1 MKEVRAKREFC
12 NRFEVS
18 NDVSV
23 VCSVVPFDSISV
35 PVKRPILVSVTAQSS
50 TSVTAVWELPQRYTN
65 DKDILSFKLLYRSL
79 VSDTANNTTVEKA
92 STTVVTGLEKFTEY
106 EFKVCV
112 FSSVGCGPKSSSKI
126 ARTLEDGKG
135 L

>member
-1 MKEVRAKREFC
+1 MKEFRAKREFC
-12 NRFEVS
+12 NRYEVS

-50 TSVTAVWELPQRYTN
+50 TSVAAVWELPPRYKN
-65 DKDILSFKLLYRSL
+65 VKDMLSFRLLYRSL
-79 VSDTANNTTVEKA
+79 VSGTKNVLTFKNAF
-92 STTVVTGLEKFTEY
+92 STVVTGLEKFTEY
-106 EFKVCV
+106 KFQVCV
-112 FSSVGCGPKSSSKI
+112 FSLVGCGPKSSSKKT
-126 ARTLEDGKG
+126 RTSEDGKG

>member
-1 MKEVRAKREFC
+1 MF
-12 NRFEVS
+12 
-18 NDVSV
+18 SV
-23 VCSVVPFDSISV
+23 VHVPVDSISV
-35 PVKRPILVSVTAQSS
+35 PVIKAPILVSVTAQSS
-50 TSVTAVWELPQRYTN
+50 TSVAAFWELPKRYTN

-79 VSDTANNTTVEKA
+79 VSDTANNITVEKA
-92 STTVVTGLEKFTEY
+92 FSTVVTGLEKFTEY

-112 FSSVGCGPKSSSKI
+112 FSSVGRGPKSSSKI